1 MFRASATS
9 GAVSIEQEELRGIAR
24 TVAEIHWLLLILVL
38 LYVIFGGAREDAE
51 QNAAVWMGIF
61 LYAALVMI
69 FRYANFYRRETR
81 WKIAIETLGMMAF
94 VTWVLWSTDGLAS
107 PLLNAYLLPVITAA
121 LTLGKVITLVGVA
134 LIAACYLFLGGGAE
148 LREILSLPFI
158 GSLIA
163 QLAPVV
169 LVAYITTMFSAD
181 IRYGLARAKV
191 LSETDDLTG
200 LLNVRGFAL
209 AANRLFA
216 QAARHG
222 RATSVLMIDSD
233 NLKNVNDSHGHA
245 TGNLLL
251 RQLAECI
258 QAELRFTDIA
268 ARYGGDEFI
277 VLLPDTPGKGA
288 MEVAERIR
296 SRVSDSP
303 LELGGAAA
311 RVERQYRHR
320 LLSGRWR
327 DARCARR
334 ARRRR
339 ALLRQ
344 AGRPQPLGQ
353 VPRRGVSRNSQY
365 SPTTGTPNCRCGSLF
380 TSRKPSFVYMARAA
394 VRFSCVQRTSLR

>member
-1 MFRASATS
+1 MFRSSPS
-9 GAVSIEQEELRGIAR
+9 GNAVSIEQEELRGIAR

-61 LYAALVMI
+61 FYAALVMS

-81 WKIAIETLGMMAF
+81 WKIAIEALGMAAF
-94 VTWVLWSTDGLAS
+94 ITWVLWSTDGVAS
-107 PLLNAYLLPVITAA
+107 PLLNAYLLPVITSA
-121 LTLGKVITLVGVA
+121 LTLGKVATLLGVA
-134 LIAACYLFLGGGAE
+134 LIGACYVFLQGGVEIRE
-148 LREILSLPFI
+148 LLSLPFI
-158 GSLIA
+158 GGFFA
-163 QLAPVV
+163 QLAPVL

-222 RATSVLMIDSD
+222 RPTSVLMIDSD
-233 NLKNVNDSHGHA
+233 NLKSVNDRHGHA
-245 TGNLLL
+245 IGNQLLH
-251 RQLAECI
+251 QLAKCI
-258 QAELRFTDIA
+258 QAELRFTDVA

-296 SRVSDSP
+296 NRIAGSP
-303 LELGGAAA
+303 LELAGRRLDTSVSIGIACYPEDGATLDALAAHADGALYAAKQDGRNRTVKFRAAA
-311 RVERQYRHR
+311 
-320 LLSGRWR
+320 
-327 DARCARR
+327 
-334 ARRRR
+334 
-339 ALLRQ
+339 
-344 AGRPQPLGQ
+344 
-353 VPRRGVSRNSQY
+353 
-365 SPTTGTPNCRCGSLF
+365 
-380 TSRKPSFVYMARAA
+380 
-394 VRFSCVQRTSLR
+394 